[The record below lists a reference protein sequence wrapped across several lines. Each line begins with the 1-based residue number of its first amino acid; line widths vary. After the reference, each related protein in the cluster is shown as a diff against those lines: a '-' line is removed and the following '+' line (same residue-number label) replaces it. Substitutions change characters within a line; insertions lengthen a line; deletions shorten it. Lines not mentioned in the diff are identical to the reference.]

1 MFDMRCAVVW
11 ITLLM
16 AGCATTSGGAPDASA
31 NIGNVEIGMT
41 QEQLLSILGQPKL
54 RESYGATEFLIYDV
68 GSSGMPIAIVNG
80 RVTGIGRN
88 VYDLVRSA
96 SRSDGVQAR

>member
-1 MFDMRCAVVW
+1 MFEMRSAVVW
-11 ITLLM
+11 ISLCL
-16 AGCATTSGGAPDASA
+16 AGCATASGTPDASA
-31 NIGNVEIGMT
+31 NISNVEIGMT
-41 QEQLLSILGQPKL
+41 QEQVLLILGQPKL
-54 RESYGATEFLIYDV
+54 REAYGGTEFLIYDV